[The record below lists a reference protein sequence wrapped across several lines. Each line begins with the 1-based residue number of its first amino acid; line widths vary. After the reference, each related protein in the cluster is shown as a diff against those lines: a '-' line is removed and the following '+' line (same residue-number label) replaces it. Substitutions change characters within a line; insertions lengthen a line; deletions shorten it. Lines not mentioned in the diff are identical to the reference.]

1 MVNKSSSETFAKYIK
16 DEANIDKVN
25 TLKQNLARNYIDVI
39 DNLGSATNINRLI
52 NSLSLGQSK
61 TGTKRAADYLISTD
75 NENNMQ
81 VLTDMLKS
89 IHSENKP
96 IEFLDNTEKIKPI
109 HAFSE
114 GSSAIKEVIKEDSK
128 ALKNSLREDVMDTAG
143 KMFNSIKNSHLGIGA
158 LGVAAGIMTLGFVGG
173 RPIPADTQ
181 AMNESDEAQG
191 PMQYQSLADPGLYA
205 KQSNNGYVININ
217 ARTEKS
223 KDDTARIL
231 QQAFSSGASGNINI
245 AMNINDNYGN
255 INDRD
260 LEKALADI
268 IS

>member
-1 MVNKSSSETFAKYIK
+1 
-16 DEANIDKVN
+16 
-25 TLKQNLARNYIDVI
+25 
-39 DNLGSATNINRLI
+39 
-52 NSLSLGQSK
+52 
-61 TGTKRAADYLISTD
+61 
-75 NENNMQ
+75 
-81 VLTDMLKS
+81 
-89 IHSENKP
+89 
-96 IEFLDNTEKIKPI
+96 
-109 HAFSE
+109 
-114 GSSAIKEVIKEDSK
+114 
-128 ALKNSLREDVMDTAG
+128 
-143 KMFNSIKNSHLGIGA
+143 
-158 LGVAAGIMTLGFVGG
+158 
-173 RPIPADTQ
+173 
-181 AMNESDEAQG
+181 MNESDESQG